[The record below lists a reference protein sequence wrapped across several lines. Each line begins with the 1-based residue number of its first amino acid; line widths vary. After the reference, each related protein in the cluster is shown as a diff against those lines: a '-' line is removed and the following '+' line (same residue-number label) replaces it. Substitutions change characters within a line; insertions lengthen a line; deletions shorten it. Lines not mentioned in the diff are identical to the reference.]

1 MIFCR
6 PVVLDCISVALLGS
20 IVAQRL
26 AVSPQSKRVQRFAST
41 VFVFVSP
48 TSKNTC
54 VRLIISLKQREIA
67 AFRGRKPKV
76 DQAESTL

>member
-41 VFVFVSP
+41 VFVRFTHQQKHVCQVNYFIKTEGDCSIQGKKTQSGP
-48 TSKNTC
+48 
-54 VRLIISLKQREIA
+54 
-67 AFRGRKPKV
+67 G
-76 DQAESTL
+76 